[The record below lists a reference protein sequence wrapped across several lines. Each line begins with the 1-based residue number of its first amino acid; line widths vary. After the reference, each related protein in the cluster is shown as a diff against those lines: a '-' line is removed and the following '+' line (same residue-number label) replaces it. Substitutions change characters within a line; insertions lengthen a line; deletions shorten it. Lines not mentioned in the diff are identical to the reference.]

1 MTNQHDLELN
11 AYLDGEMSEAQRL
24 EFEQLLEH
32 DAELRSRLQRFKRLK
47 TAVSDCFQPIEVPSK
62 QKMNT
67 NEPWHWRVAAVV
79 LVLLLG
85 YLSGAVIGMPGDAR
99 FVLLGNGERAESPA
113 LSENQETRIVFH
125 LTNPDQVVAGD
136 LLDEVEQML
145 VNYRSQGDLLR
156 VEIVSHGEGLVLLRE
171 RLSQHGE
178 RIATLADSY
187 DNLVFVA
194 CQNTID
200 RLRVERGVE
209 VMLLPEATVIDSG
222 VSHVVKRQMEGWSYI
237 RV

>member
-24 EFEQLLEH
+24 EFELLLER
-32 DAELRSRLQRFKRLK
+32 DGELRSRLQRLEQLK
-47 TAVSDCFQPIEVPSK
+47 TTVSDCFQPVENPSK
-62 QKMNT
+62 QVT
-67 NEPWHWRVAAVV
+67 STREPWHWRVAAVI
-79 LVLLLG
+79 LVLALG
-85 YLSGAVIGMPGDAR
+85 YLSGAVVGIPGDGR
-99 FVLLGNGERAESPA
+99 FVLLGSGERAELPA
-113 LSENQETRIVFH
+113 LSENRETRIVFH

-145 VNYRSQGDLLR
+145 VNYSSKGDLLR
-156 VEIVSHGEGLVLLRE
+156 VEIVSHSDGLALLRE

-200 RLRVERGVE
+200 RLRVEKGVE
-209 VMLLPEATVIDSG
+209 VMLLPAAKVIDSG